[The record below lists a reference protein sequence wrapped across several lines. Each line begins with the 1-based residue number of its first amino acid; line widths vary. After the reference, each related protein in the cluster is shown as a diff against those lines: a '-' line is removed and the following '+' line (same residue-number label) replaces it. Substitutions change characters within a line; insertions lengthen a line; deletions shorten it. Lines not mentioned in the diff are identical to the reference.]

1 MKTTTRAARTILAT
15 LIGVGVSAG
24 AFAAAHTMA
33 PAASKPAVAV
43 DKQSRMKAWTAD
55 KDALEKALGTGKDKA
70 FYRQSLE
77 KMGYAITAVNR
88 DSADALEYEVIK
100 GGNSY
105 EVQVNFKDGRSSKV
119 DVTTNVW
126 KAASTRDALRNKD
139 YKYVYPTSVTADA
152 DKVRDSVRN
161 KAFLDEKGALEKQL
175 GTGHDRAYYK
185 PALEKMGYTVTSVN
199 ERDARNLEYEI
210 VKGDTSYEVQVD
222 FDAKTQKSTRVGVS
236 TNMWET
242 DATERAKGDK
252 K

>member
-1 MKTTTRAARTILAT
+1 MKNYRVALVALASCTI
-15 LIGVGVSAG
+15 AG
-24 AFAAAHTMA
+24 TAVAAAHTA
-33 PAASKPAVAV
+33 PAASRPMVV
-43 DKQSRMKAWTAD
+43 DKDSRMKAWNTD

-70 FYRQSLE
+70 FYRQALE
-77 KMGYAITAVNR
+77 KSGYAITAVNR
-88 DSADALEYEVIK
+88 DSADALEYEVVK

-105 EVQVNFKDGRSSKV
+105 EVQVNLKDGKSTKV

-139 YKYVYPTSVTADA
+139 YKYVYPTAVTKDA
-152 DKVRDSVRN
+152 DTVRDSVRS
-161 KAFLDEKGALEKQL
+161 KAWAGEKDQMEKAL
-175 GTGHDRAYYK
+175 GIGHDRSYYK
-185 PALEKMGYTVTSVN
+185 PALERMGFRVTSVN
-199 ERDARNLEYEI
+199 ESDPRNLEYEV

-222 FDAKTQKSTRVGVS
+222 FDANTKKSTRVGVS

>member
-1 MKTTTRAARTILAT
+1 MHNYKLARLTLAALAGCTIAGTT
-15 LIGVGVSAG
+15 
-24 AFAAAHTMA
+24 FAAAHTM
-33 PAASKPAVAV
+33 PAASRPAVVV
-43 DKQSRMKAWTAD
+43 DRDARMKTWTTD

-70 FYRQSLE
+70 FYRQTLE
-77 KMGYAITAVNR
+77 KAGYAITAVNR
-88 DSADALEYEVIK
+88 DSADALEYEIVK

-105 EVQVNFKDGRSSKV
+105 EVQVNLKDGKSTKV

-139 YKYVYPTSVTADA
+139 YKYVYPTAVTKDA
-152 DKVRDSVRN
+152 DNVRDSVRA
-161 KAFLDEKGALEKQL
+161 KAWAGEKDAMEKSL
-175 GTGHDRAYYK
+175 GIGHERAYYK
-185 PALEKMGYTVTSVN
+185 TALEKMGFRITSVN
-199 ERDARNLEYEI
+199 ESDPRNLEYEV

-222 FDAKTQKSTRVGVS
+222 FDANTKKSTRVGVS

>member
-1 MKTTTRAARTILAT
+1 MKNDRLTRLSLAALAGCT
-15 LIGVGVSAG
+15 LAG
-24 AFAAAHTMA
+24 GALAAAHTM
-33 PAASKPAVAV
+33 PAASRPAVVV
-43 DKQSRMKAWTAD
+43 DGDARMKAWTTD

-77 KMGYAITAVNR
+77 KMGYYITAVNR
-88 DSADALEYEVIK
+88 DSADALEYEVVK

-105 EVQVNFKDGRSSKV
+105 EVQVNLKDGKSTKV

-139 YKYVYPTSVTADA
+139 YKYVYPSAVTKEADR
-152 DKVRDSVRN
+152 VRDSVRA
-161 KAFLDEKGALEKQL
+161 KAWAGEKEQMEKAL
-175 GTGHDRAYYK
+175 GVGHDRAHYK
-185 PALEKMGYTVTSVN
+185 PALEKMGYRVTSVN
-199 ERDARNLEYEI
+199 ESDPRNLEFEV

-222 FDAKTQKSTRVGVS
+222 FDANTKKSTRVDVS

-252 K
+252 R